1 MDHFYKNNLIKH
13 IRLDERK
20 YTKLI
25 MVLSRL
31 KSSFVLAAAAAAA
44 AGMVG
49 VKGRERTQEEVNAG
63 ILRARQLTMAGRLL
77 R

>member
-44 AGMVG
+44 GMVG

>member
-31 KSSFVLAAAAAAA
+31 KSSFVLAAAAAA
-44 AGMVG
+44 GMVG